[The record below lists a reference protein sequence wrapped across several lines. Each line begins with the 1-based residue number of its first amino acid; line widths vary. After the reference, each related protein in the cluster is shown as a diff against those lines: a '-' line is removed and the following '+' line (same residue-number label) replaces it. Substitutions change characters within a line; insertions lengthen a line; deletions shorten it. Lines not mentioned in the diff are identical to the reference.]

1 MIDRDIEG
9 KIWLAKTENSE
20 TTIGFL
26 RDEKFV
32 SVATLPYIFREILL
46 DFYENAFIFRS
57 NHGEILMT
65 IDGENIFETKLPE
78 DTFSVFFQEKMWHA
92 TTREKT
98 FSWKNN
104 EWRENVRF
112 SHWRDLDDTW
122 RAGFIRADAENLL
135 KLSNYSLEEG
145 SVLLLLN
152 RKTGEIF
159 QVARNLDISR
169 FSVIDGR
176 IYAVQN
182 NDFYLLKIPE

>member
-1 MIDRDIEG
+1 
-9 KIWLAKTENSE
+9 
-20 TTIGFL
+20 
-26 RDEKFV
+26 
-32 SVATLPYIFREILL
+32 
-46 DFYENAFIFRS
+46 
-57 NHGEILMT
+57 MT
-65 IDGENIFETKLPE
+65 MDGENIFETKLPE
-78 DTFSVFFQEKMWHA
+78 GTFSVFFQEKMWHA

-98 FSWKNN
+98 FSWKNK

-112 SHWRDLDDTW
+112 SHWRDLDDIW

-152 RKTGEIF
+152 RQTGEIF
-159 QVARNLDISR
+159 QVARGLDISR
-169 FSVIDGR
+169 FSIIDGR

>member
-1 MIDRDIEG
+1 MSP
-9 KIWLAKTENSE
+9 L
-20 TTIGFL
+20 
-26 RDEKFV
+26 
-32 SVATLPYIFREILL
+32 
-46 DFYENAFIFRS
+46 YENAFIFRS

-104 EWRENVRF
+104 EWHENVRF
-112 SHWRDLDDTW
+112 SHWRDL
-122 RAGFIRADAENLL
+122 DAENLL

>member
-1 MIDRDIEG
+1 MEG
-9 KIWLAKTENSE
+9 KIWLSKTENSE
-20 TTIGFL
+20 TTIGFV

-32 SVATLPYIFREILL
+32 SVATFPYIFEEIFL
-46 DFYENAFIFRS
+46 DFYENAFILRS
-57 NHGEILMT
+57 SQGEILMT
-65 IDGENIFETKLPE
+65 MDGENIFQTKLP
-78 DTFSVFFQEKMWHA
+78 DGTFSVFFQEKMWHA
-92 TTREKT
+92 TTQEKT
-98 FSWKNN
+98 FFWKNGA
-104 EWRENVRF
+104 WRENVRF
-112 SHWRDLDDTW
+112 SHWRDLDDIW

-135 KLSNYSLEEG
+135 KLSNYSFEEG

-152 RKTGEIF
+152 RQTGEIF